1 VDFLDEETGIDGGK
15 KIHGRKR
22 HLLVDTLGLPLA
34 VHVSS
39 ANTGDFLGGFEIL
52 AHIEKD
58 QERLKLIRADQHDAK
73 AFAEGAQ
80 WFDIEVEVTKKPNSG
95 KGFVPQKGRWQ
106 VERSF
111 AWMSFF
117 RRLSK
122 DYERLAESSVAF
134 IQRMFISI
142 ILARLEPK

>member
-1 VDFLDEETGIDGGK
+1 MSQLPTQPYLRQAGDFLD
-15 KIHGRKR
+15 
-22 HLLVDTLGLPLA
+22 
-34 VHVSS
+34 
-39 ANTGDFLGGFEIL
+39 GFEIL

-58 QERLKLIRADQHDAK
+58 PERLKLIRADQYDAK

-80 WFDIEVEVTKKPNSG
+80 WFDIEVEVTKKPNSE

-111 AWMSFF
+111 AWMNFF

-134 IQRMFISI
+134 IQLMFITI
-142 ILARLEPK
+142 ILAKLEPK